1 MSGRTQSRR
10 YPLARVTI
18 ARLIPVL
25 PLVGSRMVLSDD
37 RSPLSSAAPIIY
49 SAMRS
54 FTLPVG
60 FWPSS
65 LAYISTPDFGEKR
78 ARRTSGVLPT
88 ASRME
93 AKGICVSPVSTDPH
107 LAADAPLRPV
117 DARVARTRGSLQ
129 DVRR

>member
-10 YPLARVTI
+10 YPLARATI

-25 PLVGSRMVLSDD
+25 PLVGSRMVLSGD

-88 ASRME
+88 ASRIE
-93 AKGICVSPVSTDPH
+93 AKDIRELLLPRRAFQIFDQRGHVSLVVLTAH
-107 LAADAPLRPV
+107 
-117 DARVARTRGSLQ
+117 
-129 DVRR
+129 